1 MSRSTHYLK
10 ALAVVAVTGVAALG
24 SASSALGAVAQTTVS
39 GGSLQFIGGTPGNV
53 TFPGVTL
60 NGSDQ
65 TVTQTQAFDVSDA
78 TGSNAG
84 WNITATSTEFDA
96 GAGHT
101 LPTTATTIT
110 APPAQACDVA
120 SSCTLASNAITYP
133 YTLPAAAV
141 APVATKMYNAAANTG
156 MGNQTITPTWNLT
169 IPSTAW
175 AGGLGSP
182 YTATWTFTLV
192 SGP

>member
-10 ALAVVAVTGVAALG
+10 ALAIAAAASAAALAG
-24 SASSALGAVAQTTVS
+24 ASSAHGAVASTTVT
-39 GGSLQFIGGTPGNV
+39 GGSLQFIGGTPGDV

-84 WNITATSTEFDA
+84 WSITATSTQFTAA
-96 GAGHT
+96 GVHT

-110 APPAQACDVA
+110 GAPAQACDVS
-120 SSCTLASNAITYP
+120 SSCTLASNAISYP

-141 APVATKMYNAAANTG
+141 APPATKMYNAALNTG
-156 MGNQTITPTWNLT
+156 MGNQTITPTWRLT

-175 AGGLGSP
+175 AGGLGQP
-182 YTATWTFTLV
+182 YTSTWTFTLV